1 MSKLE
6 TENQAPPF
14 EVTLAGT
21 TFKQDDPKGLQ
32 SIMVEDHVDMIGVA
46 EIAISGNEEF
56 EWSSLEMG
64 ADVKVVL
71 GGSEASIFEGYI
83 TGLRHSFSRAGDVIT
98 VLAMDPL
105 MKLAASRVVKV
116 YEEMTDSDIAQSLI
130 GDAGL
135 SSGTVDSTSGTNS
148 YVFQRNESNLSLMRR
163 LAARNGYIVMSQEGK
178 VDFKSA
184 QFSGT
189 AVEIAK
195 DALVSLDYSFSTRH
209 LPPNL
214 TVYGWDYLNKQKVEG
229 SASSSDIQTVG
240 GGTNALSDLGD
251 LWSGD
256 SFISDVLVTSDSGAS
271 TLAAGE
277 LNRLARNFLRGKAT
291 ILGNASLRAG
301 VNVKFTEH
309 AQGFCPEGFVVSS
322 RHRVSPAS
330 GFMTEVMFCS
340 NTYPA

>member
-105 MKLAASRVVKV
+105 MKLAPP
-116 YEEMTDSDIAQSLI
+116 QSKL
-130 GDAGL
+130 D
-135 SSGTVDSTSGTNS
+135 GT
-148 YVFQRNESNLSLMRR
+148 
-163 LAARNGYIVMSQEGK
+163 
-178 VDFKSA
+178 
-184 QFSGT
+184 GT
-189 AVEIAK
+189 AGRVAAAIA
-195 DALVSLDYSFSTRH
+195 
-209 LPPNL
+209 
-214 TVYGWDYLNKQKVEG
+214 
-229 SASSSDIQTVG
+229 
-240 GGTNALSDLGD
+240 
-251 LWSGD
+251 
-256 SFISDVLVTSDSGAS
+256 
-271 TLAAGE
+271 AAI
-277 LNRLARNFLRGKAT
+277 AC
-291 ILGNASLRAG
+291 LRASFWQIG
-301 VNVKFTEH
+301 
-309 AQGFCPEGFVVSS
+309 
-322 RHRVSPAS
+322 
-330 GFMTEVMFCS
+330 
-340 NTYPA
+340 